1 MKTVQNKETQQQKEH
16 KQMTLLTYTDNQN
29 ASSQQCF
36 PFTYLLT
43 YLLTYLVPLLVL
55 SGHQLITQCYKRSIQ

>member
-43 YLLTYLVPLLVL
+43 YLVPLLVL